1 MKFRAYKVAR
11 RLSWRRR
18 LTTIGAFLVL
28 AAIGG
33 FVYAWAGLA
42 PISARAGHWQ
52 ITAWFLHFA
61 MRQGVET
68 RAAVFVETP
77 QDVDVSDPMLAL
89 RGAPHFASGCA
100 PCHGAPGQA
109 RSAIARWMT
118 PQPPRLEDRVP
129 DWEDEELFW
138 ILQNGIKFS
147 AMPAWPADGR
157 EDEVWSMVAF
167 LRRLPGMTPDE
178 WSRLAGLEEAAA
190 APVAEAAFAPGEPGA
205 EGGGT
210 RIRRL
215 VDPPI
220 GEIVAESCARC
231 HGADGRG
238 RGEGAFPRL
247 AGQKETYLYAS
258 LRAYAEDERQSGFM
272 RPIAV
277 GLTDDEMRALAAYYA
292 GLPAGSPA
300 GPAPDEGEIALG
312 ERVARIGVPE
322 RGVPACESCHGPE
335 SSPYYPLV
343 SGQYE
348 EYLKLQLEAWREG
361 ARGGTAFA
369 HVMHMAAERLT
380 DAEIAAV
387 SAWYA
392 AQPME
397 GRRAAR

>member
-1 MKFRAYKVAR
+1 MKRRARTLLR

-18 LTTIGAFLVL
+18 LGTIGAFLVL

-33 FVYAWAGLA
+33 LVYAWAGLA
-42 PISARAGHWQ
+42 PISARSGHWSA
-52 ITAWFLHFA
+52 TAWFLHFA

-68 RAAVFVETP
+68 RAAVSATKPE
-77 QDVDVSDPMLAL
+77 DVDVSDPALAL

-109 RSAIARWMT
+109 RSAIARAMT

-129 DWEDEELFW
+129 EWTDEELFW
-138 ILQNGIKFS
+138 IVQNGIKFS
-147 AMPAWPADGR
+147 AMPAWPADHR

-178 WSRLAGLEEAAA
+178 WRRLAGLERADPAPVREAALAPAGDA
-190 APVAEAAFAPGEPGA
+190 APS
-205 EGGGT
+205 GGM

-220 GEIVAESCARC
+220 GDIVAESCARC
-231 HGADGRG
+231 HGADGLG
-238 RGEGAFPRL
+238 RGEGAFPEL

-258 LRAYAEDERQSGFM
+258 LKAYAQGARQSGFM
-272 RPIAV
+272 RPVAV
-277 GLTDDEMRALAAYYA
+277 GLSEPEMRALAAYYA
-292 GLPAGSPA
+292 ELPA
-300 GPAPDEGEIALG
+300 GPAAEPAADADGLALG

-322 RGVPACESCHGPE
+322 RGVPACASCHGPQT
-335 SSPYYPLV
+335 SPWYPLI
-343 SGQYE
+343 SGQDVR
-348 EYLKLQLEAWREG
+348 YLALQLEAWRDG
-361 ARGGTAFA
+361 DRGGTAFA
-369 HVMHMAAERLT
+369 HVMQTAAERLT

-392 AQPME
+392 AQ
-397 GRRAAR
+397 AAPIRP